1 VSDAIFK
8 WIAGL
13 ILIGSIGLSVIIGA
27 NQHGTLGAV
36 AGLLSGAIIGG
47 VIAAFV
53 LLLIAIGRAVLG
65 GRKDY

>member
-1 VSDAIFK
+1 VSNALFR

-13 ILIGSIGLSVIIGA
+13 ILIGSIGLNVIIGV

-47 VIAAFV
+47 VVAALV
-53 LLLIAIGRAVLG
+53 LLLMIIGLAVIGR
-65 GRKDY
+65 RKN

>member
-1 VSDAIFK
+1 MSDALFK

-13 ILIGSIGLSVIIGA
+13 ILIGSIGLNVIIGA

-36 AGLLSGAIIGG
+36 AGLLSGAIIG
-47 VIAAFV
+47 VVVAALV
-53 LLLIAIGRAVLG
+53 LLLIVIGRAVIG